1 MNSKEFVI
9 WLKGFVA
16 AANEYNITPKQFE
29 QIVEQLSKV
38 SDGTNVYYGT
48 TTASTIGTPNTT
60 STNIANI
67 KASNLTTING

>member
-29 QIVEQLSKV
+29 QIVHQLENV
-38 SDGTNVYYGT
+38 SDVSTGYYGT
-48 TTASTIGTPNTT
+48 TVTGHNTTT
-60 STNIANI
+60 ST
-67 KASNLTTING
+67 SRMLNG

>member
-29 QIVEQLSKV
+29 QIVHQLENV
-38 SDGTNVYYGT
+38 SDISTGYYGT
-48 TTASTIGTPNTT
+48 TVTGNNTTT
-60 STNIANI
+60 STS
-67 KASNLTTING
+67 KMLNG

>member
-38 SDGTNVYYGT
+38 SDTPNMFYGSTITGVPNFFINGEGTSQLTKTNV
-48 TTASTIGTPNTT
+48 
-60 STNIANI
+60 
-67 KASNLTTING
+67 LNG

>member
-48 TTASTIGTPNTT
+48 TVTGPNVSTAT
-60 STNIANI
+60 S
-67 KASNLTTING
+67 KMING

>member
-29 QIVEQLSKV
+29 QIVHQLENV
-38 SDGTNVYYGT
+38 SDVSTGYYGITVTGVPNTFAGGASPLTKTNV
-48 TTASTIGTPNTT
+48 
-60 STNIANI
+60 
-67 KASNLTTING
+67 LNG

>member
-38 SDGTNVYYGT
+38 SEGTNVYYGT
-48 TTASTIGTPNTT
+48 TITGVSSTSPVSKTNT
-60 STNIANI
+60 
-67 KASNLTTING
+67 LNG

>member
-48 TTASTIGTPNTT
+48 IATGPNVSTAT
-60 STNIANI
+60 S
-67 KASNLTTING
+67 KMING